1 MKDFLNFL
9 GKFSKKNY
17 IIFILLGF
25 LNSFIEILGISLLIP
40 VFEIL
45 LNSGETTKYSFIN
58 QIITNYFH
66 EDKILLIIIVCLMVI
81 YFLKFLI
88 SILIVFVN
96 SLITE
101 NIKIQIQKKVLKN
114 YFLRPLLLNNEDSIP
129 VQIRTITGETAS
141 ALIVV
146 ETVLNIFIEATV
158 LSFIFIFL
166 FINFFEIT
174 LLTLV
179 IFISLFLLYFLIF
192 DKKIKTLGHQRISEE
207 DSLYSKI
214 YNSLNILKEIQFFN
228 KQNFFYN
235 KINENIYNLK
245 KISIMNTLIN
255 GITRSSIEFFIIIIV
270 CASLIYSKYFLN
282 YNNTQI
288 ITSIGIFL
296 AAIIRS
302 FPSVTKIFFYHQKI
316 TFRKRSTEIINSLL
330 SNLGEDFMQNKNR
343 EAFDFN
349 QKITINNL
357 SFKYKGRSE
366 LLSKINLSLHKND
379 CIGILGKNGSGKS
392 TLLDIISGVIIPDT
406 GTIKVD
412 NKDIKSNINGWQE
425 NIIFLSQKNY
435 LFEDTLLSN
444 IVLGEENK
452 DINKNKL
459 KNTLKISNLEKF
471 IESLPE
477 GIETKLGSSNTR
489 FSGGQQKKIQIA
501 RCFYQIDDYKK
512 VIILDEPFE
521 NLDMETKSKFS
532 NYVKDLKKD
541 KLIIIIS
548 HTESD
553 LEICNKLFDLEKN
566 DLIAKRN

>member
-129 VQIRTITGETAS
+129 VQIRTITGETTS
-141 ALIVV
+141 ALVVV